1 MLLALQLNP
10 AISSFE
16 LDASANP
23 IGVLGAAMLAEALP
37 RVTKLSGLW
46 LDEASRGP
54 ELAAELG
61 AAATDAPPSNRRQ
74 SGVSVG
80 GSPPGAGG
88 GAASAAPGLGTLIVA
103 ALCSEGLVGLS
114 RLSLAANPVPRPMEL
129 ALALESLIVQ
139 RAGALHTLVLAG
151 DAGRAALRLRGEL
164 PALLEVLAAAVEKA
178 GGRRMRLLDVSHHQ
192 AGDGLVEAALP
203 LLRGPHAP
211 RALLLHGNGL
221 GVSAL
226 ERLGDAMQSDECT
239 TETLVLAQE
248 DVQGALAAE
257 LAAKRPK
264 EMAHRRLRAAVE
276 KVKSRIQP

>member
-1 MLLALQLNP
+1 MAALLQLCARAQSLQRLGLARCALEPEAACAMLLALQLNP

-61 AAATDAPPSNRRQ
+61 AAAADAPPSNRRQ

-129 ALALESLIVQ
+129 ALALESLIVR

-164 PALLEVLAAAVEKA
+164 PALLEVLAVPT
-178 GGRRMRLLDVSHHQ
+178 
-192 AGDGLVEAALP
+192 LP
-203 LLRGPHAP
+203 
-211 RALLLHGNGL
+211 
-221 GVSAL
+221 
-226 ERLGDAMQSDECT
+226 
-239 TETLVLAQE
+239 
-248 DVQGALAAE
+248 
-257 LAAKRPK
+257 
-264 EMAHRRLRAAVE
+264 
-276 KVKSRIQP
+276 